1 MSHTVCRFFN
11 CLPACPAGH
20 ARCRE
25 SLNECVSVDQFCDG
39 QCDCSDGSDE
49 ASMYDEG
56 DENTWTANYIMQTLY
71 VIKVGKEGLG
81 ISMNHNQS
89 FPKFC
94 VHVISHLISLLF
106 CNDVCGRMWNIC
118 YCH

>member
-1 MSHTVCRFFN
+1 MKYNYMSHTVCRFFN

-49 ASMYDEG
+49 ASMCDEG
-56 DENTWTANYIMQTLY
+56 DENTCTAN
-71 VIKVGKEGLG
+71 
-81 ISMNHNQS
+81 
-89 FPKFC
+89 
-94 VHVISHLISLLF
+94 
-106 CNDVCGRMWNIC
+106 
-118 YCH
+118 